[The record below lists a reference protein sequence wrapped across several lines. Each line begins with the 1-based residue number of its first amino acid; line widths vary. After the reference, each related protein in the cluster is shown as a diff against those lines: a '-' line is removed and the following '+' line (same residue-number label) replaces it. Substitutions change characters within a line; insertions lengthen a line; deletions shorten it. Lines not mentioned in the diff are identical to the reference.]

1 MKSPSRA
8 PFPWCRPGFAGA
20 TTALALAA
28 AAAVAVLGGGC
39 RGDHTAAVLAAIRD
53 GDGALEHGDFRGAS
67 DSYER
72 AVKLRDDLA
81 PGWIGLGRALAG
93 LSVRAAEDGDLRG
106 ARERATRAADAFRKA
121 IVLDAGAV
129 EAYVGLG
136 AAYEFLGDSE
146 RAYPVLLRVV
156 DMVPGDARAH
166 GMLAVV
172 MTDVGRHAEAMPHYE
187 KALDEFPDDPNLLL
201 KLGKS
206 LVAIDHAEEA
216 LGVYLRYHEV
226 APGDPRY
233 LQGVGDAFLAAG
245 HGAEALEAYKRL
257 ESAGPAF
264 RLDALQGEG
273 SALLL
278 MGDASA
284 AADRFRE
291 GIDLLDR
298 LGVGAPRLG
307 KAPDDAGDATGDKGD
322 KSDKGGKRHT
332 RGKGGD
338 EDKSAKGGSA
348 GPDADLGPHAR
359 KELRE
364 ALAGLNFGL
373 GRALVAQKHDADAV
387 GALRAALAA
396 DEGHLPAMTLLGS
409 VLMGL
414 KRYDEATSTLEQLVK
429 KAPWSEIGAGM
440 LADVLSMTKH
450 YDRAAREYE
459 RAVAIA
465 PNNATLLNNYAWML
479 VTAEDKRAVDCARA
493 VTLAEK
499 AVELSDYRNAPSLDT
514 LAEAYHCV
522 GRTADALR
530 IIGMAIH
537 VTPDDEALYDR
548 RAKYESALAPKK
560 P

>member
-1 MKSPSRA
+1 MRRPPLRPRSRRVRRLGRA
-8 PFPWCRPGFAGA
+8 AFVA
-20 TTALALAA
+20 ALGLVVASAL
-28 AAAVAVLGGGC
+28 LGGGC

-53 GDGALEHGDFRGAS
+53 GDGALEHGDFRGAAA
-67 DSYER
+67 SYAH

-81 PGWIGLGRALAG
+81 PAWVGLGRALAG
-93 LSVRAAEDGDLRG
+93 LSVRSAEDGDLPG
-106 ARERATRAADAFRKA
+106 ARDTATRAADAFRKA
-121 IVLDAGAV
+121 ITLDAGAV

-187 KALDEFPDDPNLLL
+187 KALDEYPDDPNLLM
-201 KLGKS
+201 KLGTS

-284 AADRFRE
+284 AAERFRE

-298 LGVGAPRLG
+298 LGVRAPRG
-307 KAPDDAGDATGDKGD
+307 GTKAPD
-322 KSDKGGKRHT
+322 GGKGAKGAKGA
-332 RGKGGD
+332 GKGGSG
-338 EDKSAKGGSA
+338 E
-348 GPDADLGPHAR
+348 PEVELGPHAR
-359 KELRE
+359 KELRDT
-364 ALAGLNFGL
+364 LAGLNFGL
-373 GRALVAQKHDADAV
+373 GRALVAQKHEADAV

-396 DEGHLPAMTLLGS
+396 DEGHLAAMTLLGS

-414 KRYDEATSTLEQLVK
+414 KRYDEATATLEQLVK

-440 LADVLSMTKH
+440 LADVLAVTKH
-450 YDRAAREYE
+450 YDRAAHEYE

-479 VTAEDKRAVDCARA
+479 VTAEEKGAVDCARA
-493 VTLAEK
+493 VNLAEK
-499 AVELSDYRNAPSLDT
+499 AVELSDYRSAPSLDT

-530 IIGMAIH
+530 TIGMAIH

-548 RAKYESALAPKK
+548 RAKYESALTPKK